1 MYTIVD
7 TSKSFADA
15 VAAVERAVADNQ
27 FNVLHVHDLGEKLR
41 SKGFEFAHQVKV
53 FEVCSPAHAHR
64 VLNRDI
70 RINMALPCRI
80 SVWQDD
86 NGTHV
91 GYIKPEPMLAMLSDD
106 AQLEV
111 VAGEVED
118 ILKAI
123 VDAVA

>member
-7 TSKSFADA
+7 TTKSFADA
-15 VAAVERAVADNQ
+15 VAAVEKAAADNK

-53 FEVCSPAHAHR
+53 FEVCSPAHAHK

-86 NGTHV
+86 KGTHI
-91 GYIKPEPMLAMLSDD
+91 GYIRPEPMLAMLSDD
-106 AQLEV
+106 EPLKA
-111 VAGEVED
+111 VAKDVEG

-123 VDAVA
+123 VDAAA